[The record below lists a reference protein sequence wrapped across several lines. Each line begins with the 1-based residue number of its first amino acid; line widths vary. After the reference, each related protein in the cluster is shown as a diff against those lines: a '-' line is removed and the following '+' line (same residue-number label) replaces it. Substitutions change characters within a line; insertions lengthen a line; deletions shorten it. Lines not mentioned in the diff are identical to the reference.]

1 MARFYGVVGYAIPK
15 ETRPGY
21 WEDEI
26 IERTY
31 SGDVLRDMSMLSSN
45 PDSTNDELRI
55 NNQFSVVADPFA
67 YQNFHSIR
75 YVEFMGTKWKVTNID
90 PRFPRLLLTAGG
102 VYNGQ

>member
-1 MARFYGVVGYAIPK
+1 MAKFCGIVGYAIPK
-15 ETRPGY
+15 ETRPGF

-26 IERTY
+26 IERRY
-31 SGDVLRDMSMLSSN
+31 YGDVLRDTSGWSNN

-55 NNQFSVVADPFA
+55 NSQFSVVADKFA

-75 YVEFMGTKWKVTNID
+75 YVEFMGVKWKVSSAE
-90 PRFPRLLLTAGG
+90 PRHPRLVLTAGG

>member
-1 MARFYGVVGYAIPK
+1 MARFCGVVGYAIPK
-15 ETRPGY
+15 ETRPGF

-31 SGDVLRDMSMLSSN
+31 YGDVLRDMGMSSSN
-45 PDSTNDELRI
+45 PDSTNDDLRI
-55 NNQFSVVADPFA
+55 NCQFSIVADPFA

-75 YVEFMGTKWKVTNID
+75 YVEFMDAKWKVTNAE
-90 PRFPRLLLTAGG
+90 PRRPRLLLTAWG